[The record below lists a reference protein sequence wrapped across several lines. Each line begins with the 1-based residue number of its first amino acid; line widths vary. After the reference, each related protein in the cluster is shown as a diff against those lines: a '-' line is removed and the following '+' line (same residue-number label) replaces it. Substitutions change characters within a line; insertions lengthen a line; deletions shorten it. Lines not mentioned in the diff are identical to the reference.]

1 MSQEYVF
8 RFLSVRPA
16 DSQKKIVQRPQKV
29 GLYTGFTGQS
39 ALSSALAQSQA
50 STGNVPVAVRV
61 VGQFRTSDRYVKSV
75 ESLPFNVEPGL
86 DWIEMN
92 PKAPVADSATITA
105 LEAALGGSMG
115 ELAKD
120 GKLQDS
126 LGRLADTLL
135 AETISPNSDTLNLD
149 RLSLAHKLLIFIT
162 EIANGAAF
170 PEGALIG
177 EIVGARTILVAPLG
191 KTGPVRTKDSLLA
204 NASLPE
210 APAPAETQPDIDKL
224 TSHLADLKQAHTEL
238 SALATRS
245 NALILQLPKAVTQ
258 LDPPD
263 LTHGP
268 TATISTAAGTK
279 AAAPQVSAG
288 VNPVQNQPTRPVL
301 SPEAVKGLSSS
312 AKRALT
318 ATKIETSSLDVIG
331 TVAALEREMGTV
343 GAQLASKRVPQQLL
357 MMGNSS
363 IDLGRLSSSLGILGG
378 AYRPP
383 KLNRHFCDF
392 KAGVGDLLIVRQ
404 KLKAYELAEF
414 AATENVLAGETRER
428 EHRRL
433 DTSEDITITET
444 TTDTQKEKD
453 LQSTQ
458 RNEMQTAADK
468 TVKQQFGLEAG
479 LQVSGSY
486 GPTVQFAAHLNANYS
501 TSTEESQKKSIS
513 FSQEVTSKSSES
525 IRETIKQS
533 VSHRVLQE
541 IQEINRHAFVNTSP
555 DKHIRGI
562 YRWLNKVYD
571 AQIYNYGQRMMYEF
585 VVPEPAAYFLY
596 AMVEN
601 PPPDSTLIKPDPPL
615 FNGAPLKPANLDRT
629 NYHDYVA
636 QYYVT
641 GVPAPP
647 AQFQN
652 VAYFDKQDGDDPHNY
667 GRSGKIDIPDGYQAY
682 AACVMSGKIFQ
693 QGLNNSFHVML
704 GARSFDQS
712 NFWGPN
718 YQNLDAQYREL
729 SVSYLLLNVCSFAMG
744 VDVYCQL
751 TDDAFAK
758 WQQSAYDSI
767 IDAYLRQK
775 ADYEEKI
782 AAREIQ
788 NGPADLGQNP
798 AENLRITKDEL
809 KKLVLM
815 ILTGSDSIGLDS
827 FEATDEPNMDLEKVC
842 TNGSWIRFFE
852 NAFEWTNLVY
862 VLYPYFWGRHA
873 RWNMALHL
881 KDPDPDFA
889 AFLRA
894 GAARV
899 QVPVRP
905 GFEKAVAYFCQYGE
919 VWEGNDPPLR
929 NDDLYVPIVDE
940 ISANLGKFTDD
951 GVPYPDGS
959 TPWEVRIPTE
969 LVLVENVDEVPNIV
983 DMLTGNPVTLHS

>member
-1 MSQEYVF
+1 MSEEYVF

-39 ALSSALAQSQA
+39 ALSAALSEGAGKVSVG
-50 STGNVPVAVRV
+50 SRV
-61 VGQFRTSDRYVKSV
+61 VTQFRGTDRYIKSV
-75 ESLPFNVEPGL
+75 ETLPFDVQPGL
-86 DWIEMN
+86 DWVEMN
-92 PKAPVADSATITA
+92 PKAPVADPATISG
-105 LEAALGGSMG
+105 LEATLGGGTMAT
-115 ELAKD
+115 LAKD
-120 GKLQDS
+120 SKFQDA

-135 AETISPNSDTLNLD
+135 AETVVPNQDSVNLD
-149 RLSLAHKLLIFIT
+149 RLSLAHKLMIFVT
-162 EIANGAAF
+162 EVANGTTFA
-170 PEGALIG
+170 EGALIG
-177 EIVGARTILVAPLG
+177 EIVGARTILVSPVG
-191 KTGPVRTKDSLLA
+191 KLGPVRTKNSLLA

-210 APAPAETQPDIDKL
+210 APPPVEAGPDLAALAKN
-224 TSHLADLKQAHTEL
+224 LADLKEAHTEL
-238 SALATRS
+238 SGLATRS
-245 NALILQLPKAVTQ
+245 SVLVLQVPKAPVFAQGTPVLSQ
-258 LDPPD
+258 SEAPVLSIA
-263 LTHGP
+263 GAP
-268 TATISTAAGTK
+268 TN
-279 AAAPQVSAG
+279 AAATRVSAG
-288 VNPVQNQPTRPVL
+288 VNPQQTQPTRPVL
-301 SPEAVKGLSSS
+301 SPESVKGLSAATTRVLS
-312 AKRALT
+312 AAKLD
-318 ATKIETSSLDVIG
+318 TSSLDVVG
-331 TVAALEREMGTV
+331 TVALLERQIGTV
-343 GAQLASKRVPQQLL
+343 GAQLASKQTPQSLL
-357 MMGNSS
+357 MMGKSS
-363 IDLGRLSSSLGILGG
+363 IDLGKLATSLGVAGG

-392 KAGVGDLLIVRQ
+392 KAGIGDLLIVRQ

-433 DTSEDITITET
+433 DTSEDITTTET

-501 TSTEESQKKSIS
+501 TSTEETQKKAIS

-525 IRETIKQS
+525 IRQTIKQS
-533 VSHRVLQE
+533 VTHRVLQE

-601 PPPDSTLIKPDPPL
+601 PPPDSTLIKPEPPMYY
-615 FNGAPLKPANLDRT
+615 GAPLKPANLDRA

-636 QYYVT
+636 KYYVT

-652 VAYFDKQDGDDPHNY
+652 VAFFDKQDGDEAHSY
-667 GRSGKIDIPDGYQAY
+667 GRAGKIDIPDGYQAY
-682 AACVMSGKIFQ
+682 AACVMSGKIFI
-693 QGLNNSFHVML
+693 QGQTNSFHVML

-712 NFWGPN
+712 SFWGPN

-729 SVSYLLLNVCSFAMG
+729 SVSYLLMNVCSFAMG

-751 TDDAFAK
+751 TDEAFAK

-767 IDAYLRQK
+767 IAAYLKQQ
-775 ADYEEKI
+775 ADYDEKI

-815 ILTGSDSIGLDS
+815 ILTGSDSIGFNS

-852 NAFEWTNLVY
+852 NAFEWTNIVY

-873 RWNMALHL
+873 RWSMALHL

-899 QVPVRP
+899 QIPVRP

-951 GVPYPDGS
+951 GVPYPEGS
-959 TPWEVRIPTE
+959 GPWEVRIPTE

>member
-1 MSQEYVF
+1 MSAEYVF

-29 GLYTGFTGQS
+29 GLYTGFKGES
-39 ALSSALAQSQA
+39 ALSTALGQA
-50 STGNVPVAVRV
+50 TGKLPTAVRV
-61 VGQFRTSDRYVKSV
+61 VTQFRGTDRYIKSV
-75 ESLPFNVEPGL
+75 ESIPFNIRPGL
-86 DWIEMN
+86 DWVEMN
-92 PKAPVADSATITA
+92 PKAPVADSATISG
-105 LEAALGGSMG
+105 LEAAMGGATMVAMTKD
-115 ELAKD
+115 AKF
-120 GKLQDS
+120 QDA

-135 AETISPNSDTLNLD
+135 AETVVPNQDSVNLD
-149 RLSLAHKLLIFIT
+149 RLSLAHKLMIFVT
-162 EIANGAAF
+162 EVASGFVF

-177 EIVGARTILVAPLG
+177 EIVGARTILVSPLG
-191 KTGPVRTKDSLLA
+191 KISPARTKTSLLA
-204 NASLPE
+204 NASLPKAPPAAE
-210 APAPAETQPDIDKL
+210 AGPDLEALAK
-224 TSHLADLKQAHTEL
+224 SLADLKEAHTEL
-238 SALATRS
+238 SGLATRS
-245 NALILQLPKAVTQ
+245 SALVLQVPKGQVLSQAVEA
-258 LDPPD
+258 PV
-263 LTHGP
+263 LTHAP
-268 TATISTAAGTK
+268 TASTAK
-279 AAAPQVSAG
+279 AAAATRISVGVS
-288 VNPVQNQPTRPVL
+288 PEQTQPTRPVL
-301 SPEAVKGLSSS
+301 SPESVKGLS
-312 AKRALT
+312 APTKRALSSV
-318 ATKIETSSLDVIG
+318 KLDTSSLDVVG
-331 TVAALEREMGTV
+331 TVALLERQIGTV
-343 GAQLASKRVPQQLL
+343 GAHLASKQTPQSLL
-357 MMGNSS
+357 MMGKSS
-363 IDLGRLSSSLGILGG
+363 IDLTRLASSLGVVGG

-383 KLNRHFCDF
+383 LLNRHFCDF
-392 KAGVGDLLIVRQ
+392 KAGIGDLLIVRQ

-433 DTSEDITITET
+433 DTSEDITTTET

-501 TSTEESQKKSIS
+501 TSTEETQKKAIS

-525 IRETIKQS
+525 IRQTIKQS
-533 VSHRVLQE
+533 VTHRVMQE
-541 IQEINRHAFVNTSP
+541 IQEINRHSFVNSSP

-601 PPPDSTLIKPDPPL
+601 PPPDSTLIKPEPPMYY
-615 FNGAPLKPANLDRT
+615 GAPLKPANLDRA

-636 QYYVT
+636 KYYVT
-641 GVPAPP
+641 GVTAPP

-652 VAYFDKQDGDDPHNY
+652 VAFFDKQDGDEAHSY
-667 GRSGKIDIPDGYQAY
+667 GRAGKIDIPDGYQAY
-682 AACVMSGKIFQ
+682 AACVMSGKIFI
-693 QGLNNSFHVML
+693 QGQNNSFHVML

-712 NFWGPN
+712 SFWGPN
-718 YQNLDAQYREL
+718 YKNLDAQYREL
-729 SVSYLLLNVCSFAMG
+729 SVSYLLMNVCSFAMG

-751 TDDAFAK
+751 TDEAFAK

-767 IDAYLRQK
+767 IAAYLRQK
-775 ADYEEKI
+775 ADYEEKV

-815 ILTGSDSIGLDS
+815 ILTGSDSIGLNS

-842 TNGSWIRFFE
+842 VNGSWIRFFE

-873 RWNMALHL
+873 RWSMALHL

-899 QVPVRP
+899 QIPVRP

-951 GVPYPDGS
+951 GVPYPEGS
-959 TPWEVRIPTE
+959 VPWEVRIPTE